1 MSQRADWMHDRT
13 ITIRLPRLHEAQ
25 REIVGDGLDKPPRF
39 RVVIC
44 GRRFGKSKLAVAEI
58 ARLALTT
65 GKPYGYFAPTYRY
78 LAPMWRAFKQTLAPA
93 IRFKNENERTLE
105 LYGGGVIECWSL
117 DNPDAARGRAY
128 AGIVIDE
135 AALVRE
141 GDYVWQATL
150 RPTLVDYQG
159 WALFISTPRG
169 RNYLY
174 QLYQLGVD
182 PEQRE
187 WLSFRYPTAAN
198 PYVPQREIE
207 AARELLP
214 DRLFRQEFLAEWL
227 DDEASVFRGVAAAA
241 KGRTLT
247 RDDLPASAQFVM
259 GIDWARK
266 EDYTVISV
274 VDSISKQ
281 QVYMDRFNNVSWTQQ
296 VKRVSE
302 IAKAYQVVRIVH
314 DATGVGDALGTL
326 LAQAELPCTAE
337 GLQITAQNKGEL
349 IESLAVA
356 IERGELKLLD
366 NPYQTSELQA
376 FEMDRLPSGRY
387 RYGAPSG
394 MHDDT
399 VMALALAWYACRRRA
414 TGSWMLLDW

>member
-1 MSQRADWMHDRT
+1 MNPSKA

-65 GKPYGYFAPTYRY
+65 GKPYAYFAPTYRY

-93 IRFKNENERTLE
+93 IRLKNENERTLE
-105 LYGGGVIECWSL
+105 LIGGGVIECWSL

-135 AALVRE
+135 AALVKD

-150 RPTLVDYQG
+150 RPTLVDHQG

-174 QLYQLGVD
+174 QLYRLGVD
-182 PEQRE
+182 PEQTD
-187 WLSFRYPTAAN
+187 WAAFRYPTSAN
-198 PYVPQREIE
+198 PYVPEGEIE
-207 AARELLP
+207 AAREALP
-214 DRLFRQEFLAEWL
+214 ERLFRQEFLAEWL
-227 DDEASVFRGVAAAA
+227 DDEASVFRNVDAAAVLEA
-241 KGRTLT
+241 AHPR
-247 RDDLPASAQFVM
+247 DLPADAQCIM
-259 GIDWARK
+259 GVDWARK
-266 EDYTVISV
+266 EDYTVATV
-274 VDSISKQ
+274 LDSHNRR
-281 QVYMDRFNNVSWTQQ
+281 QVFMDRFNRIAWTQQ
-296 VKRVSE
+296 VKRIVE
-302 IAKAYQVVRIVH
+302 IAKAYNVKRLLY
-314 DATGVGDALGTL
+314 DATGVGDAVSALLGQQTD
-326 LAQAELPCTAE
+326 LPCATE
-337 GLQITAQNKGEL
+337 GIQITAQNKASM
-349 IESLAVA
+349 IESLAIA
-356 IERGELKLLD
+356 IERGELKLLK
-366 NPYQTSELQA
+366 NPYQLSELKA

-399 VMALALAWYACRRRA
+399 VMALAIAWQGCYKRSS
-414 TGSWMLLDW
+414 GNWLLLDW